1 MKTSFFK
8 TRVQSSP
15 ATLTAVFSLLL
26 LWFFS
31 LIQVPAALAVEN
43 SEWLPGLLEKE
54 QLTVVVTDSGL
65 GGLSVVAD
73 LSEKLAGQ
81 GGFRQV
87 DLVFVNALF
96 REHGGYNALQSREE
110 QLAVFSRALETM
122 AARFDPDLIL
132 IACNTLSVLAPD
144 TAFVAGSGV
153 PVVGIV
159 EAGVEQIA
167 QRLRADPK
175 ARNIMF
181 ATRTT
186 VDEGSHLD
194 GLRRLGIGEE
204 QFLAQACPQL
214 TMYIEQGF
222 DAMDTELLI
231 DAYVDEALSMMG
243 EPSGLLTVS
252 FNCTHFG
259 YSLPLWRLAFE
270 SRGVAVDAFLD
281 PNTKMADFLLT
292 DDRQR
297 RYPSTEV
304 TVKVV
309 SMPPIQPAAI
319 DSIGRWLDGASPAT
333 AAALRHYQRVE
344 DLFEW
349 RSLVREPGS

>member
-1 MKTSFFK
+1 MKNGK
-8 TRVQSSP
+8 RLIARV
-15 ATLTAVFSLLL
+15 ATALASLLL
-26 LWFFS
+26 QAS
-31 LIQVPAALAVEN
+31 LHAEPVYP
-43 SEWLPGLLEKE
+43 WLPELLKKE
-54 QLTVVVTDSGL
+54 ELTIVVTDSGL

-73 LSEKLAGQ
+73 LSGKLAGQ
-81 GGFRQV
+81 RGFKAV
-87 DLVFVNALF
+87 ELVFVNALF
-96 REHGGYNALQSREE
+96 REHGGYNALQTREE

-144 TAFVAGSGV
+144 TAFVAGSDV

-167 QRLRADPK
+167 QRLRTDPK

-194 GLRRLGIGEE
+194 GLRQLGIGNE
-204 QFLAQACPQL
+204 QFVAQACPQL
-214 TMYIEQGF
+214 SMYIEQGF

-231 DAYVDEALSMMG
+231 DAYVDEALSVAG
-243 EPSGLLTVS
+243 ELAGPLTVS

-259 YSLPLWRLAFE
+259 YSLPLWQRAFE

-281 PNTKMADFLLT
+281 PNTHMADFLEASAL
-292 DDRQR
+292 QG
-297 RYPSTEV
+297 RYPSTRV
-304 TVKVV
+304 TVAVV
-309 SMPPIQPAAI
+309 SMPPIQAAAI
-319 DSIGRWLDGASPAT
+319 DSIGRWLDGVSPAT
-333 AAALRHYQRVE
+333 ASALRRYQRVE

-349 RSLVREPGS
+349 RSLVQKPGG

>member
-1 MKTSFFK
+1 MTNGKRFSAWF
-8 TRVQSSP
+8 VV
-15 ATLTAVFSLLL
+15 AVASLFLHASLLADAE
-26 LWFFS
+26 
-31 LIQVPAALAVEN
+31 PP
-43 SEWLPGLLEKE
+43 WLPALLEKE
-54 QLTVVVTDSGL
+54 KLTVVVTDSGL

-73 LSEKLAGQ
+73 LAEKLAAQ
-81 GGFRQV
+81 DGFREV

-96 REHGGYNALQSREE
+96 REHGGYNALQTRAE
-110 QLAVFSRALETM
+110 QLAVFSRALDAM

-132 IACNTLSVLAPD
+132 VACNTLSVLTPD
-144 TAFVAGSGV
+144 TAFVAASRI

-167 QRLRADPK
+167 QRLKADPK
-175 ARNIMF
+175 ARNLMF

-186 VDEGSHLD
+186 VEEGSHLD

-204 QFLAQACPQL
+204 QFVAQACPQL
-214 TMYIEQGF
+214 TLYIEQGF

-243 EPSGLLTVS
+243 EPSGPLTVS

-259 YSLPLWRLAFE
+259 YSLPLWQRAFE
-270 SRGVAVDAFLD
+270 SRGVVVDAYLD
-281 PNTKMADFLLT
+281 PNTNMADFLVT
-292 DDRQR
+292 DKLQG
-297 RYPSTEV
+297 RYPSTKIA
-304 TVKVV
+304 VKVV

-319 DSIGRWLDGASPAT
+319 DSIGRWLDGVSPAT
-333 AAALRHYQRVE
+333 AAALRRYQRVE

-349 RSLVREPGS
+349 RSLVQQPGG